1 MNETLFGLLV
11 TMADGRRAIGS
22 RTGDSKKEV
31 ECGICTNPP
40 YKARRDY
47 MKATHFPLKHPS
59 KPYKFT

>member
-31 ECGICTNPP
+31 ECGICANPP
-40 YKARRDY
+40 YKARRD
-47 MKATHFPLKHPS
+47 
-59 KPYKFT
+59 